1 MLRGHVLL
9 ALLLKE
15 FRVEYKE
22 PYALTGLLLYLASVL
37 MVVYVGLMEMQP
49 QVWLTLYWIVALF
62 IAINASAKSFMHE
75 ARGRWFY
82 YYQLAHPVEVIIS
95 KIVYN
100 TVLLVVLNVVC
111 WLLYSLVLGSPV
123 RNYSWLLTVIVLGS
137 VSISI
142 LLTMMS
148 AIASKAGNN
157 ATLMSVLSLPVLIP
171 TMLLLVNLSMAALVE
186 DLTVLPVGDLF
197 ILVGLD
203 CVMLMLAFVLFPYLW
218 KD

>member
-1 MLRGHVLL
+1 VLRGHVLL

>member
-1 MLRGHVLL
+1 VRGRVILTLLR
-9 ALLLKE
+9 KE

-22 PYALTGLLLYLASVL
+22 PYALTGLLLYLGGVL
-37 MVVYVGLMEMQP
+37 MVVYTGLMEMQP
-49 QVWLTLYWIVALF
+49 QVWLTLYWVVALF
-62 IAINASAKSFMHE
+62 IAINAAAKSFMHE
-75 ARGRWFY
+75 ARGRWYY
-82 YYQLAHPVEVIIS
+82 YYQLAHPAEIILS
-95 KIVYN
+95 KIIYN
-100 TVLLVVLNVVC
+100 TVLLCVLNVVC
-111 WLLYSLVLGSPV
+111 WLLYSLILGSPV

-137 VSISI
+137 ISVSI

-171 TMLLLVNLSMAALVE
+171 TMLLLVNLSMAALVA
-186 DLTVLPVGDLF
+186 DLQQLPVGDLF

-203 CVMLMLAFVLFPYLW
+203 AVMVTLAYVLFPYLW

>member
-1 MLRGHVLL
+1 MLR
-9 ALLLKE
+9 KE

-22 PYALTGLLLYLASVL
+22 PYALTGLLLYLGSVL
-37 MVVYVGLMEMQP
+37 MVVYTGLMEMQP
-49 QVWLTLYWIVALF
+49 QVWLTLYWVVALF

-75 ARGRWFY
+75 PRSRWFY
-82 YYQLAHPVEVIIS
+82 YYQLAHPVEIIVS
-95 KIVYN
+95 KIIYN
-100 TVLLVVLNVVC
+100 TLLLVMLNVVC
-111 WLLYSLVLGSPV
+111 WLLYSLVLGTPV

-137 VSISI
+137 ISISI

-186 DLTVLPVGDLF
+186 DLNALPVGDLF
-197 ILVGLD
+197 ILMGLD
-203 CVMLMLAFVLFPYLW
+203 AVMLMLAYVLFPYLW

>member
-1 MLRGHVLL
+1 
-9 ALLLKE
+9 
-15 FRVEYKE
+15 
-22 PYALTGLLLYLASVL
+22 

-100 TVLLVVLNVVC
+100 TVLLVVLNLVC

-197 ILVGLD
+197 ILIGLD
-203 CVMLMLAFVLFPYLW
+203 CVMLMLAYVLFPYLW

>member
-1 MLRGHVLL
+1 MLRGKIIFSLL
-9 ALLLKE
+9 RKE
-15 FRVEYKE
+15 FQVEYKE
-22 PYALTGLLLYLASVL
+22 PYALTGLLLYLGSVL
-37 MVVYVGLMEMQP
+37 MVVYTGLMEMQP
-49 QVWLTLYWIVALF
+49 QVWLTLFWVVALF

-82 YYQLAHPVEVIIS
+82 YYQLAHPVEIIVS
-95 KIVYN
+95 KIIYN
-100 TVLLVVLNVVC
+100 TLLLVLLNVVC

-123 RNYSWLLTVIVLGS
+123 RNYSWLVTVIVLGS
-137 VSISI
+137 ISISI

-186 DLTVLPVGDLF
+186 DLNALPVTDLF
-197 ILVGLD
+197 ILMGLD
-203 CVMLMLAFVLFPYLW
+203 AVMLMLAYVLFPYLW

>member
-1 MLRGHVLL
+1 ML

>member
-9 ALLLKE
+9 ALLRKE
-15 FRVEYKE
+15 FHVEYKE

-100 TVLLVVLNVVC
+100 TVLLVVLNLVC

-197 ILVGLD
+197 ILIGLD
-203 CVMLMLAFVLFPYLW
+203 CVMLMLAYVLFPYLW

>member
-1 MLRGHVLL
+1 ML
-9 ALLLKE
+9 ALLRKE
-15 FRVEYKE
+15 FHVEYKE

-100 TVLLVVLNVVC
+100 TVLLVVLNLVC

-197 ILVGLD
+197 ILIGLD
-203 CVMLMLAFVLFPYLW
+203 CVMLMLAYVLFPYLW